1 MFLGRVVLIGLL
13 GISSV
18 LAQPGSVTFRRL
30 TIEDGLSQSIV
41 HCIYQDRQGFMWF
54 GTQDGLNRFDGYQ
67 FVIFRHDPASAHSLS
82 SNWVNDIQG
91 YDDRIVVATFG
102 GGLNIYEPLDATF
115 RSYRNDPSDS
125 LSLPHDD
132 VKKLYRD
139 RRGVLWVATGGGLR
153 QANLSQGMFR
163 FPDFPAS
170 ASPLRNIP
178 IQTVYEPSN
187 GELWVG
193 TQNAGLFV
201 IFADRKNCRQY
212 TVESGQLAS
221 NQITDILEDSRGRIW
236 VATRQGLYRYES
248 DSDRFILQAGHM
260 ATERIQTLFQDH
272 ENILWIGTEGD
283 GLTIAKEGPQGL
295 TFRKMVNDPGNSMSL
310 GENRVWRFFED
321 QSDVLWVGTGGGLS
335 ILDRKPPKFISY
347 RHENFNPGSL
357 SNDHVWSILED
368 SDGELWVGTNNGL
381 NRLDRMSGR
390 FAHFFNNPH
399 DPNTLSD
406 NRIWALAEGS
416 DGSLWCGTPGNGLNR
431 FDRRTFRVRHY
442 RHDARNPASLSHDA
456 VKAIVPA
463 SPGRF
468 WIGTRGG
475 GVNYFDSESGTF
487 ERFVHYPADTASL
500 SHNDVY
506 CVYVDRSGTLWVG
519 TAGGGLNRLN
529 SDRRTFT
536 RYRHQPDNPASISSD
551 RILAIREDSRSDL
564 WIATNE
570 GLNRMDP
577 RTGIFQRYYSVNGL
591 ANNVVYGIL
600 VDSTGNLWLSTNDGA
615 SKLIFTPDGIK
626 FRNYDRSDGLQSNEF
641 NGGAYFQ
648 SPSGEM
654 FFGGVSGFT
663 SFFPEKVVDNPYQPP
678 IVLTG
683 FKIFDRVQPLGCI
696 DPVEGLRLS
705 HRENFFSFEF
715 AALDYTS
722 PRHNQYAYKLD
733 GFDEEWIFAGTR
745 RFVTYTNLDGG
756 KYVFR
761 VRASNNNGVW
771 NDEGISVPITIVP
784 AFWNTWIFRIA
795 IVVMLALTVFLFY
808 RQRIRA
814 ERRRNEILEQ
824 KVAERTQTLQEMN
837 ARIMEADRLKSE
849 FLANMSHEL
858 RTPLNAIIGFSEL
871 LLEDIRDTGTPD
883 QVESLI
889 DIHSS
894 GKHLLQLINDILDLS
909 KIESGR
915 MELYPDV
922 FYLSELLI
930 SVRHTM
936 LPLLEKKK
944 QLLLWELLPD
954 MPPLYGDA
962 SRIKQ
967 VLINLVSNAN
977 KFSGEETTILI
988 RAGVWET
995 DSTKVFVAVSDEGPG
1010 IALHNQEL
1018 IFDQFRQIDGSSTRE
1033 GQGTGL
1039 GLALCRQLIQLH
1051 GGHIWVESE
1060 EKKGSTFIFTL
1071 PIHRHPEPHPH
1082 SDWTDRLKSDATI
1095 LVVEDDVQSYHLLR
1109 RYLEGAGFQ
1118 TQHIPTGNG
1127 VLDEARR
1134 LKPLAITLDVMLPGK
1149 DGWEVLQELKSDPVT
1164 CGIPV
1169 FVISIVDNKELA
1181 YRLNADDYF
1190 VKPIDRHQFIER
1202 MRGLV
1207 ESSPLPVRQILV
1219 VEDDEQSIDLI
1230 RLLLEQENFKILS
1243 GRNGLEGL
1251 AVLQETKPDLIILDL
1266 MMPRMNGFQ
1275 MLDEVR
1281 QHEQWKHIPVI
1292 VLTAKDLTSEER
1304 ELLSTHVRSV
1314 MHKTSYHMKDLLA
1327 EVIRLTRQQLKST

>member
-1 MFLGRVVLIGLL
+1 MNLGRVVLIGLL
-13 GISSV
+13 GIRAV
-18 LAQPGSVTFRRL
+18 LAQPGSVSFRRL

-82 SNWVNDIQG
+82 NNWVNDIQS

-115 RSYRNDPSDS
+115 RSYRNDPRDS
-125 LSLPHDD
+125 SSLPHDD

-139 RRGVLWVATGGGLR
+139 RSGVLWVATSGGLR

-163 FPDFPAS
+163 FPDFPSS
-170 ASPLRNIP
+170 ASLLRTIP

-201 IFADRKNCRQY
+201 ISTDRNKCRQY

-221 NQITDILEDSRGRIW
+221 NQITDILEDNRGRVW
-236 VATRQGLYRYES
+236 VATRQGLVWYES
-248 DSDRFILQAGHM
+248 VSDRFIIQAGHM

-283 GLTIAKEGPQGL
+283 GLTMAIDGPQGL

-347 RHENFNPGSL
+347 RHENFNPRSL

-368 SDGELWVGTNNGL
+368 SDGELWIGTNNGL
-381 NRLDRMSGR
+381 NRLDRISGR
-390 FAHFFNNPH
+390 FEHFFNNPH

-431 FDRRTFRVRHY
+431 FDRRTFRVRRY

-456 VKAIVPA
+456 VKAIFPA
-463 SPGRF
+463 GPGRF

-475 GVNYFDSESGTF
+475 GVNYFNSESGTF
-487 ERFVHYPADTASL
+487 ERFVHNPADSASL

-536 RYRHQPDNPASISSD
+536 HYRHQPDNPASISSD

-577 RTGIFQRYYSVNGL
+577 RTGVFQRYYSVNGL

-600 VDSTGNLWLSTNDGA
+600 VDSVGNLWLSTNDGA
-615 SKLIFTPDGIK
+615 SKLMFTPDGIK

-683 FKIFDRVQPLGCI
+683 FKIFDRVQPLGRI

-784 AFWNTWIFRIA
+784 AFWNTWIFRTA

-808 RQRIRA
+808 RQRIHA
-814 ERRRNEILEQ
+814 VRRRNEILEQ

-995 DSTKVFVAVSDEGPG
+995 DPTKVFVAVTDEGPG
-1010 IALHNQEL
+1010 IARHNHEL

-1071 PIHRHPEPHPH
+1071 PIHRHSEPHSH
-1082 SDWTDRLKSDATI
+1082 SDWTDRLKSEATI

-1251 AVLQETKPDLIILDL
+1251 AILRETRPDLIILDL

-1275 MLDEVR
+1275 LLDEVR

-1314 MHKTSYHMKDLLA
+1314 MHKTRYHMKDLLA
-1327 EVIRLTRQQLKST
+1327 EVIRLTRQQVKST